1 VRQGIPDCG
10 VSDLE
15 SVTGCPDCFCWLF
28 SGSTLFFFEPN
39 RRLKMLIN
47 GLVLVFAKNKQFNNY
62 LFMAVVS
69 FFELGKEY

>member
-1 VRQGIPDCG
+1 
-10 VSDLE
+10 
-15 SVTGCPDCFCWLF
+15 
-28 SGSTLFFFEPN
+28 
-39 RRLKMLIN
+39 MLIN